1 MWFDLPTLFWAGAG
15 ILSLIILKISYEAL
29 KAVVNP
35 GPGCL
40 FRLRQKAALKRHLRR
55 IFQRGDCA

>member
-29 KAVVNP
+29 KALFNP

-40 FRLRQKAALKRHLRR
+40 FRTRQKAALKRTLMRM
-55 IFQRGDCA
+55 FQRGGSA